1 MEDRGSVIQTHVA
14 EFPGEEARAWSL
26 TILAVSSLSCL
37 LVGKEMRG
45 RGTRQTGAAL
55 EGRGE
60 VPGTDEEDLV
70 QDSAQSESL

>member
-1 MEDRGSVIQTHVA
+1 MNMEFNNFSC
-14 EFPGEEARAWSL
+14 FSL
-26 TILAVSSLSCL
+26 ELLNGG
-37 LVGKEMRG
+37 LVGKEMGGRG

-60 VPGTDEEDLV
+60 VSGTDKEDSV